1 MAIVGF
7 NFKKIEVEKKTEAK
21 GKINI
26 SNNVAIKEVEEAQ
39 LSLGKS
45 KQTALKLTF
54 EFHTKYEPDMGKIF
68 LVGDVVYMGSEKVLK
83 ETMKEWKD
91 SKKIPDSISRE
102 ILGTVLEK
110 CNIQAIVLSRD
121 LNLPTPVPLPK
132 IQPKK

>member
-7 NFKKIEVEKKTEAK
+7 NFRKIEVEKKTDAK

-26 SNNVAIKEVEEAQ
+26 SNNVSIKGVEEAQ
-39 LSLGKS
+39 LSLGAN
-45 KQTALKLTF
+45 KQNALRLKF

-68 LVGDVVYMGSEKVLK
+68 LVGDVVYMGTEKILK
-83 ETMKEWKD
+83 ETLKEWKD

-121 LNLPTPVPLPK
+121 INLPTPVPLPK